1 MEASGLFVRGR
12 DGLFQE
18 RFRGRLMFPIQNASG
33 ETIAFGARQLADG
46 SAAKYINSPST
57 AIYQKSAVLYNLH
70 RASPE
75 AAKGGRV
82 VLVEG
87 YLDAIAAHRA
97 GVRNA
102 VAACGTALSE
112 GQADQLKQCASE
124 VVLNLDSD
132 VAGRD
137 AALKHARAL
146 LEKGL
151 RVRAVDLPAD
161 PAEYIHQRGA
171 GPYRAQIEGA
181 QPLIQWLTADAR
193 QRFDIKDVYGRV
205 DALRSVTDTLEC
217 VRPQHRAEL
226 AAEPA
231 GYLLSPKPD
240 LSAKP
245 KEHLEHIGAWDW
257 TLAPHKSYSVTAL
270 VGDGLIEDH
279 KKAVRT
285 ALDAGERYTQ
295 ARMGN
300 VNTPVTTA
308 NWVGALFLHDT
319 ARPVGDE
326 PPNPHLHTHAV
337 VFNMTNAGDKIRSV
351 KAHEW
356 YRIQSYVAAV
366 YQAEMACAARARG
379 YELEHGRTTRLP
391 LRGTQKSI

>member
-33 ETIAFGARQLADG
+33 ETIAFGARQLSEDSG
-46 SAAKYINSPST
+46 AKYMNSPST
-57 AIYQKSAVLYNLH
+57 EIYQKSAVLYNLH

-97 GVRNA
+97 GVRNV

-132 VAGRD
+132 VAGCD
-137 AALKHARAL
+137 AALKHARTL

-171 GPYRAQIEGA
+171 GP
-181 QPLIQWLTADAR
+181 
-193 QRFDIKDVYGRV
+193 
-205 DALRSVTDTLEC
+205 
-217 VRPQHRAEL
+217 
-226 AAEPA
+226 
-231 GYLLSPKPD
+231 
-240 LSAKP
+240 
-245 KEHLEHIGAWDW
+245 
-257 TLAPHKSYSVTAL
+257 
-270 VGDGLIEDH
+270 
-279 KKAVRT
+279 
-285 ALDAGERYTQ
+285 
-295 ARMGN
+295 
-300 VNTPVTTA
+300 
-308 NWVGALFLHDT
+308 
-319 ARPVGDE
+319 
-326 PPNPHLHTHAV
+326 
-337 VFNMTNAGDKIRSV
+337 
-351 KAHEW
+351 
-356 YRIQSYVAAV
+356 
-366 YQAEMACAARARG
+366 
-379 YELEHGRTTRLP
+379 
-391 LRGTQKSI
+391 